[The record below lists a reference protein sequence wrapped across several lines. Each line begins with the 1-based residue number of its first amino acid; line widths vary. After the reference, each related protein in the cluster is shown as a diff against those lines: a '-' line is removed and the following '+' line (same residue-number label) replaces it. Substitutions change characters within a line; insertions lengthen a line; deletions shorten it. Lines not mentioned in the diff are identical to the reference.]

1 MNADSLC
8 TKRHCFI
15 RKLTLH
21 VSAFQ
26 SFPLIWQIFIILF
39 KFWPRYLHN
48 IQPAHPYTF
57 CCFFHKY
64 IKNKQWVMHNWKTN
78 HDHLIK
84 WKHFHVVGLL
94 WGFPLQ
100 RPMTRGFD
108 VFFDLRLKKCWA
120 NNRDAVDL
128 RRHPSHYDVTVLCI
142 FQFKRD
148 RWKHG
153 WMNGPIVGWVGEW
166 LDVMMDG
173 WMGRDRDTLYK
184 SQIMDDSSSAD
195 IQINSAQ
202 ILHAVIFSMPWR
214 LQMETFS
221 ASLALCAG
229 N

>member
-1 MNADSLC
+1 MITSSNGNISTWLAFCEDS
-8 TKRHCFI
+8 
-15 RKLTLH
+15 
-21 VSAFQ
+21 
-26 SFPLIWQIFIILF
+26 
-39 KFWPRYLHN
+39 
-48 IQPAHPYTF
+48 PY
-57 CCFFHKY
+57 KG
-64 IKNKQWVMHNWKTN
+64 QW
-78 HDHLIK
+78 
-84 WKHFHVVGLL
+84 
-94 WGFPLQ
+94 
-100 RPMTRGFD
+100 RGALMFS
-108 VFFDLRLKKCWA
+108 FDLRLKKCWA
-120 NNRDAVDL
+120 NNRDVVDL

-166 LDVMMDG
+166 LDVIMDG

-202 ILHAVIFSMPWR
+202 VLHAVIFSMPWR
-214 LQMETFS
+214 VQMETFS